1 MREMLIGAAR
11 TYYMGM
17 INKHIANVEIL
28 LTNPVGIGEDSHQD
42 IQAVIEVELGK
53 IADYHDKLEMLQKF
67 FYQKGMIYIKYLKD
81 YIVTKK
87 LYITINI

>member
-42 IQAVIEVELGK
+42 IQAVIEIELGK
-53 IADYHDKLEMLQKF
+53 IADYHDKLEMLTKF
-67 FYQKGMIYIKYLKD
+67 FVKSQQQEEKKNDEK
-81 YIVTKK
+81 TKK
-87 LYITINI
+87 

>member
-17 INKHIANVEIL
+17 INKHIANMEVL
-28 LTNPVGIGEDSHQD
+28 LNNPTGIGEDAHQD
-42 IQAVIEVELGK
+42 IQAVIEIELGK

-67 FYQKGMIYIKYLKD
+67 FVKSQNQEEKPTEEKP
-81 YIVTKK
+81 KK
-87 LYITINI
+87 

>member
-28 LTNPVGIGEDSHQD
+28 LTNPVGIGEDAHQD

-67 FYQKGMIYIKYLKD
+67 FIKPQQQQEENKD
-81 YIVTKK
+81 VEKNKK
-87 LYITINI
+87 

>member
-17 INKHIANVEIL
+17 INKHIANMEVI
-28 LTNPVGIGEDSHQD
+28 LTNPVGIGEDAHQD
-42 IQAVIEVELGK
+42 IQAVIEIELGK

-67 FYQKGMIYIKYLKD
+67 FPKPQEKQPVEEKKKD
-81 YIVTKK
+81 DKSS
-87 LYITINI
+87 

>member
-53 IADYHDKLEMLQKF
+53 IADYHDKLEVLQKF
-67 FYQKGMIYIKYLKD
+67 FVKTQQTEQATEDKKGKNDK
-81 YIVTKK
+81 
-87 LYITINI
+87 

>member
-1 MREMLIGAAR
+1 MKEMLISAAR

-53 IADYHDKLEMLQKF
+53 IADYHDKLEVLQKF
-67 FYQKGMIYIKYLKD
+67 FAKSQQQEQPKAEEKKKD
-81 YIVTKK
+81 DKS
-87 LYITINI
+87 

>member
-1 MREMLIGAAR
+1 MLIGAAR

-53 IADYHDKLEMLQKF
+53 IADYHDKLEVLQKF
-67 FYQKGMIYIKYLKD
+67 FVKSQQQEEKKNDEK
-81 YIVTKK
+81 TKK
-87 LYITINI
+87 

>member
-1 MREMLIGAAR
+1 MRDMLIGAAR

-17 INKHIANVEIL
+17 INKHIANIEIL

-67 FYQKGMIYIKYLKD
+67 FVNPQEKQPVEEKKKD
-81 YIVTKK
+81 DKSS
-87 LYITINI
+87 

>member
-17 INKHIANVEIL
+17 INKHMANVEVL
-28 LTNPVGIGEDSHQD
+28 LSNPAGIQEHQD
-42 IQAVIEVELGK
+42 IQSAMEEELGK

-67 FYQKGMIYIKYLKD
+67 FVKPQNKEETPAEEK
-81 YIVTKK
+81 TKK
-87 LYITINI
+87 

>member
-17 INKHIANVEIL
+17 INKHMANMEVL
-28 LTNPVGIGEDSHQD
+28 LNNPTGIGEDAHQD
-42 IQAVIEVELGK
+42 IQAVIEIELGK

-67 FYQKGMIYIKYLKD
+67 FVKPQNKEEKPAEEKA
-81 YIVTKK
+81 KK
-87 LYITINI
+87 

>member
-1 MREMLIGAAR
+1 MREMLISAAR

-17 INKHIANVEIL
+17 INRHVANVEIL

-42 IQAVIEVELGK
+42 IQAVIEIEMGK

-67 FYQKGMIYIKYLKD
+67 FVKPQQQEQPKAEEKKKD
-81 YIVTKK
+81 DKS
-87 LYITINI
+87 

>member
-17 INKHIANVEIL
+17 INKHLANMEVL

-42 IQAVIEVELGK
+42 IQAVIEIELGK
-53 IADYHDKLEMLQKF
+53 IADYHDKLEMLTKF
-67 FYQKGMIYIKYLKD
+67 FAKPQQRQEENKD
-81 YIVTKK
+81 DKK
-87 LYITINI
+87 DKK

>member
-17 INKHIANVEIL
+17 INKHLANMEVL

-42 IQAVIEVELGK
+42 IQAVIEIELGK
-53 IADYHDKLEMLQKF
+53 IADYHDKLEVLQKF
-67 FYQKGMIYIKYLKD
+67 FVKPQQQEENKD
-81 YIVTKK
+81 DKK
-87 LYITINI
+87 DKK

>member
-17 INKHIANVEIL
+17 INKHIANMEVL

-42 IQAVIEVELGK
+42 IQAVIEIELGK

-67 FYQKGMIYIKYLKD
+67 FIKPQKEEEKKNNEK
-81 YIVTKK
+81 TKK
-87 LYITINI
+87 

>member
-42 IQAVIEVELGK
+42 IQAVIEIEMGK
-53 IADYHDKLEMLQKF
+53 IADYHDKLEMLTKF
-67 FYQKGMIYIKYLKD
+67 FAKSQQQEQPKAEEKKKD
-81 YIVTKK
+81 AKS
-87 LYITINI
+87 

>member
-1 MREMLIGAAR
+1 MREMLISAAR

-17 INKHIANVEIL
+17 INKHVANVEIL

-42 IQAVIEVELGK
+42 IQAVIEIEMGK

-67 FYQKGMIYIKYLKD
+67 FVKPQKQEEE
-81 YIVTKK
+81 TTTEKK
-87 LYITINI
+87 K

>member
-17 INKHIANVEIL
+17 INRHIANVEVL

-53 IADYHDKLEMLQKF
+53 IADYHDKLEVLQKF
-67 FYQKGMIYIKYLKD
+67 FVKPQEQPKQEKEKGKNDK
-81 YIVTKK
+81 
-87 LYITINI
+87 

>member
-17 INKHIANVEIL
+17 INKHLANMEVL

-53 IADYHDKLEMLQKF
+53 IADYHDKLEVLQKF
-67 FYQKGMIYIKYLKD
+67 FPKPQEQPKQEKEKGKNDK
-81 YIVTKK
+81 
-87 LYITINI
+87 

>member
-17 INKHIANVEIL
+17 INKHMANMEVL
-28 LTNPVGIGEDSHQD
+28 LNNPTGIGEDAHQD
-42 IQAVIEVELGK
+42 IQAVIEIELGK

-67 FYQKGMIYIKYLKD
+67 FVKPQNQEEKPAEEKS
-81 YIVTKK
+81 KK
-87 LYITINI
+87 

>member
-17 INKHIANVEIL
+17 INKHMSNMEIL
-28 LTNPVGIGEDSHQD
+28 LTNPVGIGEDAHQD

-67 FYQKGMIYIKYLKD
+67 FIKPQQQQEENKD
-81 YIVTKK
+81 VEKNKK
-87 LYITINI
+87 

>member
-17 INKHIANVEIL
+17 INRHVANVEIL

-42 IQAVIEVELGK
+42 IQAVIEIEMGK

-67 FYQKGMIYIKYLKD
+67 FVKPQQQEQLKAEE
-81 YIVTKK
+81 KK
-87 LYITINI
+87 KDDKS

>member
-11 TYYMGM
+11 TYYMGL

-28 LTNPVGIGEDSHQD
+28 LTNPVGIGEDAHQD
-42 IQAVIEVELGK
+42 IQSVIEIELGK

-67 FYQKGMIYIKYLKD
+67 FVKPQNQEEKPTEEKP
-81 YIVTKK
+81 KK
-87 LYITINI
+87 

>member
-11 TYYMGM
+11 TYYMGL

-28 LTNPVGIGEDSHQD
+28 LTNPVGIGEDAHQD
-42 IQAVIEVELGK
+42 IQSVIEIELGK

-67 FYQKGMIYIKYLKD
+67 FVKSKNQEEKPAEEKS
-81 YIVTKK
+81 KK
-87 LYITINI
+87 

>member
-17 INKHIANVEIL
+17 INKHIANMEVL

-42 IQAVIEVELGK
+42 IQAVIEIELGK
-53 IADYHDKLEMLQKF
+53 IADYHDKLEMLTKF
-67 FYQKGMIYIKYLKD
+67 FIKSQQQEEKKND
-81 YIVTKK
+81 EKTKK
-87 LYITINI
+87 

>member
-1 MREMLIGAAR
+1 MLIGAAR

-17 INKHIANVEIL
+17 INRHIANVEVL

-53 IADYHDKLEMLQKF
+53 IADYHDKLEVLQKF
-67 FYQKGMIYIKYLKD
+67 FAKPQEKPQQEKEKGKNDK
-81 YIVTKK
+81 
-87 LYITINI
+87 

>member
-1 MREMLIGAAR
+1 MLIGAAR

-17 INKHIANVEIL
+17 INRHIANVEVL

-53 IADYHDKLEMLQKF
+53 IADYHDKLEVLQKF
-67 FYQKGMIYIKYLKD
+67 FVKPQQQEEKKD
-81 YIVTKK
+81 DKAKK
-87 LYITINI
+87 

>member
-11 TYYMGM
+11 TYYMGL

-28 LTNPVGIGEDSHQD
+28 LTNPVGIGEDAHQD
-42 IQAVIEVELGK
+42 IQAVIEIELGK

-67 FYQKGMIYIKYLKD
+67 FAKSQNKEEKPAQEKP
-81 YIVTKK
+81 KK
-87 LYITINI
+87 